1 VEKEHLKPLSFYIH
15 IPYCIRRC
23 GYCDFNTY
31 TPSELKDG
39 EASVAKVS
47 QGYVDAAIIE
57 INQAF
62 AFFDDKNQLRPIETI
77 FFGGGTPTLLP
88 AVDLA
93 RILDELREKFGFSES
108 IEITTEAN
116 PDSVSAVDLKKLR
129 TAGMNRVSFGM
140 QSAKTHVLATLDRTH
155 NPARVSEV
163 VNEAIEAGFE
173 HVSLDLIYGVPG
185 ESIDDWKESVNTALS
200 LPIDHLSAYALIV
213 EEGTKLGAQV
223 RRGDVVMPSEDE
235 TADKYLLVDELATK
249 AGMDWYE
256 VSNWSLTGGE
266 ARHNIAY
273 WHSNDWWGIG
283 AGAHSHVQGVR
294 WWNVKHPTTY
304 ISKLISGESPMLEN
318 ETLTK
323 EQMRFE
329 EILLRIRLSS
339 GLPLDFFTETELVI
353 LNSYLAQG
361 HLEEK
366 AWQSGQLKLSISGR
380 LLADQIVRAL
390 DN

>member
-1 VEKEHLKPLSFYIH
+1 MKPLSFYIH

-62 AFFDDKNQLRPIETI
+62 TFFKNKQQLRPIETI

-88 AVDLA
+88 AADLA
-93 RILDELREKFGFSES
+93 RILDELREKFSFSEN

-116 PDSVSAVDLKKLR
+116 PDSVSAVDLKNLR
-129 TAGMNRVSFGM
+129 ATRINRVSFGM

-173 HVSLDLIYGVPG
+173 HISLDLIYGVPG
-185 ESIDDWKESVNTALS
+185 ESIEDWRESVTAALS

-223 RRGDVVMPSEDE
+223 RRGDVVMPPDDE

-304 ISKLISGESPMLEN
+304 ISKLTSGESPVLEN
-318 ETLTK
+318 EVLTP
-323 EQMRFE
+323 EQLRFE

-339 GLPLDFFTETELVI
+339 GLSLDFFTETEVAI

-361 HLEEK
+361 HLNEK
-366 AWQSGQLKLSISGR
+366 AWQTGELKLTITGR

>member
-1 VEKEHLKPLSFYIH
+1 MEKEHLKPLSFYIH

-57 INQAF
+57 INQAY

-116 PDSVSAVDLKKLR
+116 PDSVSAVDLKNLR

-223 RRGDVVMPSEDE
+223 RRGDVVMPPEDD

-339 GLPLDFFTETELVI
+339 GLPLDFFTKAELVI

>member
-1 VEKEHLKPLSFYIH
+1 MEKEHLKPLSFYIH

-62 AFFDDKNQLRPIETI
+62 AFFDDKNQVRPIETI

-88 AVDLA
+88 AADLA
-93 RILDELREKFGFSES
+93 RILDELREKFSFSEN

-116 PDSVSAVDLKKLR
+116 PDSVSAVDLKDLR
-129 TAGMNRVSFGM
+129 TAGMNRISFGM
-140 QSAKTHVLATLDRTH
+140 QSAKTHVLAILDRTH
-155 NPARVSEV
+155 NPVRVSEV

-173 HVSLDLIYGVPG
+173 HVSLDLIYGAPG
-185 ESIDDWKESVNTALS
+185 ESIEDWKESVTAALS

-223 RRGDVVMPSEDE
+223 RRGDVVIPPDDE

-304 ISKLISGESPMLEN
+304 ISKLISGESPLLEN

-353 LNSYLAQG
+353 LNTYLAQG

-390 DN
+390 HK

>member
-1 VEKEHLKPLSFYIH
+1 MEKEHLKPLSFYIH

-62 AFFDDKNQLRPIETI
+62 AFFNAKNQVRPIETI

-88 AVDLA
+88 AADLA
-93 RILDELREKFGFSES
+93 RILDELREKFGFSEN

-116 PDSVSAVDLKKLR
+116 PDSVSAVDLKSLR

-163 VNEAIEAGFE
+163 VNEAREAGFE

-223 RRGDVVMPSEDE
+223 RRGDVVMPPEDE

-339 GLPLDFFTETELVI
+339 GLPLDFFTEAELVI

-366 AWQSGQLKLSISGR
+366 SWQSGQLKLSISGR

>member
-1 VEKEHLKPLSFYIH
+1 MAKDHLKPLSFYIH

-62 AFFDDKNQLRPIETI
+62 DFLHGKEQVRSIDTI

-88 AVDLA
+88 YSDLA
-93 RILDELREKFGFSES
+93 RVLDELKKKFGFSND

-116 PDSVSAVDLKKLR
+116 PDSVSAVDLINLR
-129 TAGMNRVSFGM
+129 AAGINRVSFGM

-185 ESIDDWKESVNTALS
+185 ESIDDWKESVTAALS

-223 RRGDVVMPSEDE
+223 RRGDVVMPPDDE

-256 VSNWSLTGGE
+256 VSNWSLKGGE

-304 ISKLISGESPMLEN
+304 ISKLTSGESPMLEN
-318 ETLTK
+318 EVLTK

-329 EILLRIRLSS
+329 EMLLRIRLSS
-339 GLPLDFFTETELVI
+339 GLLLDFFTETELAI

-390 DN
+390 AN

>member
-1 VEKEHLKPLSFYIH
+1 MP
-15 IPYCIRRC
+15 
-23 GYCDFNTY
+23 
-31 TPSELKDG
+31 
-39 EASVAKVS
+39 
-47 QGYVDAAIIE
+47 
-57 INQAF
+57 
-62 AFFDDKNQLRPIETI
+62 
-77 FFGGGTPTLLP
+77 
-88 AVDLA
+88 
-93 RILDELREKFGFSES
+93 
-108 IEITTEAN
+108 
-116 PDSVSAVDLKKLR
+116 PD
-129 TAGMNRVSFGM
+129 
-140 QSAKTHVLATLDRTH
+140 
-155 NPARVSEV
+155 
-163 VNEAIEAGFE
+163 
-173 HVSLDLIYGVPG
+173 
-185 ESIDDWKESVNTALS
+185 
-200 LPIDHLSAYALIV
+200 
-213 EEGTKLGAQV
+213 
-223 RRGDVVMPSEDE
+223 DE

-304 ISKLISGESPMLEN
+304 ISKLISGESPMFEN

-323 EQMRFE
+323 EQIRFE

-339 GLPLDFFTETELVI
+339 GLPLAFFTEPELAI

-390 DN
+390 DK

>member
-1 VEKEHLKPLSFYIH
+1 VVKASLKPLSFYIH

-31 TPSELKDG
+31 TPSELKEG

-62 AFFDDKNQLRPIETI
+62 DFLQSKGQVRSIETI

-88 AVDLA
+88 SADLA
-93 RILDELREKFGFSES
+93 RLLNELKEKFGFSKD

-116 PDSVSAVDLKKLR
+116 PDSVSAVDLKNLR
-129 TAGMNRVSFGM
+129 KAGINRVSFGM

-163 VNEAIEAGFE
+163 VHEAIDAGFV
-173 HVSLDLIYGVPG
+173 HLSLDLIYGVPG
-185 ESIDDWKESVNTALS
+185 ESIDDWKESVTAALS
-200 LPIDHLSAYALIV
+200 LPIDHISAYSLIV

-223 RRGDVVMPSEDE
+223 RRGDVVMPPDDE

-256 VSNWSLTGGE
+256 VSNWSLKGGE

-304 ISKLISGESPMLEN
+304 ISKLSSGESPMLEN
-318 ETLTK
+318 EVLTT

-339 GLPLDFFTETELVI
+339 GLPLDFFTEPELAI

-361 HLEEK
+361 HLIEK
-366 AWQSGQLKLSISGR
+366 AWQSGQLKLSITGR

-390 DN
+390 NK

>member
-1 VEKEHLKPLSFYIH
+1 MEKEHLKPLSFYIH

-62 AFFDDKNQLRPIETI
+62 TFFDDKNQLRPIETI

-116 PDSVSAVDLKKLR
+116 PDSVSAVDLKNLR

-223 RRGDVVMPSEDE
+223 RRGDVVMPPDDE
-235 TADKYLLVDELATK
+235 TADKYLLVDKLATK

-273 WHSNDWWGIG
+273 WNSNDWWGIG

-318 ETLTK
+318 EKLTK

-339 GLPLDFFTETELVI
+339 GLPLDFFTEAELVI

>member
-1 VEKEHLKPLSFYIH
+1 VEKEQLKPLSFYIH

-47 QGYVDAAIIE
+47 QGYVGAAIIE

-62 AFFDDKNQLRPIETI
+62 AFFDDKNQVRPIETI

-88 AVDLA
+88 AADLA
-93 RILDELREKFGFSES
+93 RILDELREKFGFSEN

-116 PDSVSAVDLKKLR
+116 PDSVSAVDLKNLR
-129 TAGMNRVSFGM
+129 AAGMNRVSFGM

-223 RRGDVVMPSEDE
+223 RRGDVVMPPDDE

-304 ISKLISGESPMLEN
+304 ISKLISGESPMFEN

-323 EQMRFE
+323 EQIRFE

-339 GLPLDFFTETELVI
+339 GLPLAFFTEPELAI

-390 DN
+390 DK

>member
-1 VEKEHLKPLSFYIH
+1 VEKEQLKPLSFYIH

-62 AFFDDKNQLRPIETI
+62 AFFDDKNQVRPIETI

-88 AVDLA
+88 AADLA
-93 RILDELREKFGFSES
+93 RILDELREKFGFSEN

-116 PDSVSAVDLKKLR
+116 PDSVSAVDLKNLR
-129 TAGMNRVSFGM
+129 AAGMNRVSFGM

-223 RRGDVVMPSEDE
+223 RRGDVVMPPDDE

-304 ISKLISGESPMLEN
+304 ISKLISGESPMFEN

-323 EQMRFE
+323 EQIRFE

-339 GLPLDFFTETELVI
+339 GLPLAFFTEPELAI

-380 LLADQIVRAL
+380 LLADQIVRSL

>member
-1 VEKEHLKPLSFYIH
+1 MEKEQLKPLSFYIH

-62 AFFDDKNQLRPIETI
+62 AFFDDKNQVRPIETI

-88 AVDLA
+88 AADLA
-93 RILDELREKFGFSES
+93 RILDELREKFGFSEN

-116 PDSVSAVDLKKLR
+116 PDSVSAVDLKNLR
-129 TAGMNRVSFGM
+129 AAGMNRVSFGM

-223 RRGDVVMPSEDE
+223 RRGDVVMPPDDE

-256 VSNWSLTGGE
+256 VSNWSLKGGE

-304 ISKLISGESPMLEN
+304 ISKLISGESAMLEN

-323 EQMRFE
+323 EQIRFE

-339 GLPLDFFTETELVI
+339 GLPLVFFTEPELAI

-390 DN
+390 DK

>member
-1 VEKEHLKPLSFYIH
+1 MEKEHLKPLSFYIH

-213 EEGTKLGAQV
+213 EDGTKLGAQV
-223 RRGDVVMPSEDE
+223 RRGDVVMPPDDE
-235 TADKYLLVDELATK
+235 TADKYLLVDELAAK

-318 ETLTK
+318 EKLTK

>member
-1 VEKEHLKPLSFYIH
+1 MEKEQLKPLSFYIH

-62 AFFDDKNQLRPIETI
+62 AFFDDKNQVRPIETI

-93 RILDELREKFGFSES
+93 RILDELRDKFGFSEN

-116 PDSVSAVDLKKLR
+116 PDSVSAVDLKNLR

-140 QSAKTHVLATLDRTH
+140 QSAKTNVLAKLDRTH

-185 ESIDDWKESVNTALS
+185 ESIDDWKESVTAALS

-223 RRGDVVMPSEDE
+223 RRGDVVMPPDDE
-235 TADKYLLVDELATK
+235 SADKYLLVDELATK

-339 GLPLDFFTETELVI
+339 GLPLAFFTEAELAI
-353 LNSYLAQG
+353 LNSYLALG
-361 HLEEK
+361 HLDEK
-366 AWQSGQLKLSISGR
+366 VWQSGQLKLSISGR

>member
-1 VEKEHLKPLSFYIH
+1 VVEASLKPLSFYIH

-31 TPSELKDG
+31 TPSELKEG

-62 AFFDDKNQLRPIETI
+62 DFLQSKGQVRSIETI

-88 AVDLA
+88 SADLA
-93 RILDELREKFGFSES
+93 RLLNELKEKFGFSKD

-116 PDSVSAVDLKKLR
+116 PDSVSAVDLKNLR
-129 TAGMNRVSFGM
+129 KAGINRVSFGM

-163 VNEAIEAGFE
+163 VHEAIDAGFV
-173 HVSLDLIYGVPG
+173 HLSLDLIYGVPG
-185 ESIDDWKESVNTALS
+185 ESIDDWKESVTAALS
-200 LPIDHLSAYALIV
+200 LPIDHISAYALIV

-223 RRGDVVMPSEDE
+223 RRGDVVMPPDDE

-256 VSNWSLTGGE
+256 VSNWSLKGGE

-304 ISKLISGESPMLEN
+304 ISKLSSGESPMLEN

-323 EQMRFE
+323 EQIRFE

-339 GLPLDFFTETELVI
+339 GLPLDFFTEPELAI

-361 HLEEK
+361 HLIEK
-366 AWQSGQLKLSISGR
+366 AWQSGQLKLSITGR

-390 DN
+390 NK

>member
-1 VEKEHLKPLSFYIH
+1 MKPLSFYIH
-15 IPYCIRRC
+15 IPYCVRRC

-31 TPSELKDG
+31 TPSELKEG

-62 AFFDDKNQLRPIETI
+62 TFFNAKNQVRSIETI

-88 AVDLA
+88 AADLA
-93 RILDELREKFGFSES
+93 RILDELREKFGFSEN

-116 PDSVSAVDLKKLR
+116 PDSVSGVDLKNLR
-129 TAGMNRVSFGM
+129 AAGINRISFGM

-163 VNEAIEAGFE
+163 VDEAIQVGFE

-185 ESIDDWKESVNTALS
+185 ESIDDWKESVNAALA

-223 RRGDVVMPSEDE
+223 RRGDVVMPPDDE

-256 VSNWSLTGGE
+256 VSNWSLKGGE

-304 ISKLISGESPMLEN
+304 ISKLTSGESPVLEN
-318 ETLTK
+318 EVLTP
-323 EQMRFE
+323 EQLRFE

-339 GLPLDFFTETELVI
+339 GLSLDFFTETEVAI

-361 HLEEK
+361 HLNEK
-366 AWQSGQLKLSISGR
+366 AWQTGELKLTITGR

-390 DN
+390 NR

>member
-1 VEKEHLKPLSFYIH
+1 MEKEHLKPLSFYIH

-93 RILDELREKFGFSES
+93 RILDELREKFGFSEN

-116 PDSVSAVDLKKLR
+116 PDSVSAVDLKNLR

-223 RRGDVVMPSEDE
+223 RRGDVVMPPDDE
-235 TADKYLLVDELATK
+235 TADKYLLVDKLATK

-339 GLPLDFFTETELVI
+339 GLPLDFFTEAELVI

-366 AWQSGQLKLSISGR
+366 SWQSGQLKLSISGR

>member
-1 VEKEHLKPLSFYIH
+1 MKALSFYIH

-31 TPSELKDG
+31 TPSELKEG

-47 QGYVDAAIIE
+47 QGYVDAAIVE

-62 AFFDDKNQLRPIETI
+62 DFLQSKEQVRSIDTI

-88 AVDLA
+88 SADLA
-93 RILDELREKFGFSES
+93 RVLDELKEKFGFSED

-116 PDSVSAVDLKKLR
+116 PDSVSAVDLKNLR
-129 TAGMNRVSFGM
+129 TAGINRVSFGM

-163 VNEAIEAGFE
+163 VHEAIDAGFE

-185 ESIDDWKESVNTALS
+185 ESIEDWKESVTAALS
-200 LPIDHLSAYALIV
+200 LPIDHISAYALIV

-223 RRGDVVMPSEDE
+223 RRGDVVMPPDDE

-249 AGMDWYE
+249 AGMNWYE
-256 VSNWSLTGGE
+256 VSNWSLKGGE

-304 ISKLISGESPMLEN
+304 ISKLSSGESPMLEN
-318 ETLTK
+318 EELTT
-323 EQMRFE
+323 EQLRFE

-339 GLPLDFFTETELVI
+339 GLSLDFFTEPELAI
-353 LNSYLAQG
+353 LKSYLSQG
-361 HLEEK
+361 HLDEK
-366 AWQSGQLKLSISGR
+366 AWQSGDLKLSITGR

>member
-1 VEKEHLKPLSFYIH
+1 MEKEQLKPLSFYIH

-62 AFFDDKNQLRPIETI
+62 AFFDDKNQVRPIETI

-93 RILDELREKFGFSES
+93 RILDELREKFGFSEN

-116 PDSVSAVDLKKLR
+116 PDSVSAVDLKNLR

-185 ESIDDWKESVNTALS
+185 ESIDDWKESVTAALS

-223 RRGDVVMPSEDE
+223 RRGDVVMPPDDE
-235 TADKYLLVDELATK
+235 SADKYLLVDELATK

-339 GLPLDFFTETELVI
+339 GLPLAFFTEAELAI
-353 LNSYLAQG
+353 LNSYLALG
-361 HLEEK
+361 HLDEK
-366 AWQSGQLKLSISGR
+366 VWQSGQLKLSISGS

>member
-1 VEKEHLKPLSFYIH
+1 MEKEHLKPLSFYIH

-31 TPSELKDG
+31 TPSELKNG

-62 AFFDDKNQLRPIETI
+62 TFFNDKKQVRPIETI

-88 AVDLA
+88 AADLA
-93 RILDELREKFGFSES
+93 RILDELREKFGFSEN

-129 TAGMNRVSFGM
+129 AAGINRVSFGM

-223 RRGDVVMPSEDE
+223 RRGDVVMPPEDE
-235 TADKYLLVDELATK
+235 TADKYLLVDDLATK

-323 EQMRFE
+323 EQKRFE

-339 GLPLDFFTETELVI
+339 GLPLDFFTEAELVI

>member
-1 VEKEHLKPLSFYIH
+1 MEKEQLKPLSFYIH

-62 AFFDDKNQLRPIETI
+62 AFFDDKNQVRPIETI

-88 AVDLA
+88 AADLA
-93 RILDELREKFGFSES
+93 RILDELREKFGFSKN

-116 PDSVSAVDLKKLR
+116 PDSVSAVDLKDLR

-339 GLPLDFFTETELVI
+339 GLPLDFFTEAELVI

-366 AWQSGQLKLSISGR
+366 SWQSGQLKLSISGR

>member
-1 VEKEHLKPLSFYIH
+1 MEKEHLKPLSFYIH

-116 PDSVSAVDLKKLR
+116 PDSVSAVDLKNLR

-223 RRGDVVMPSEDE
+223 RRGDVVMPPEDE

-339 GLPLDFFTETELVI
+339 GLPLDFFTEAELVI

>member
-1 VEKEHLKPLSFYIH
+1 MKPLSFYIH

-62 AFFDDKNQLRPIETI
+62 SFFNDKNQIRPIETI

-88 AVDLA
+88 AADLA
-93 RILDELREKFGFSES
+93 RILDELREKFGFSEN

-116 PDSVSAVDLKKLR
+116 PDSVNAADLKKLR

-163 VNEAIEAGFE
+163 VNEAKEAGFE

-185 ESIDDWKESVNTALS
+185 ESIEDWKESVNTALS

-223 RRGDVVMPSEDE
+223 RRGDVVMPPDDE

-304 ISKLISGESPMLEN
+304 ITKLISGESPMLEN

-323 EQMRFE
+323 EQIRFE

-339 GLPLDFFTETELVI
+339 GLPLAFFNEVELAI
-353 LNSYLAQG
+353 LNSYLDLG

-366 AWQSGQLKLSISGR
+366 AWKSGQLKLSISGR

-390 DN
+390 DK

>member
-1 VEKEHLKPLSFYIH
+1 MKALSFYIH

-31 TPSELKDG
+31 TPSELKEG

-47 QGYVDAAIIE
+47 QGYVDAAIVE

-62 AFFDDKNQLRPIETI
+62 DFLQSKEQVRSIDTI

-88 AVDLA
+88 SADLA
-93 RILDELREKFGFSES
+93 RVLDELKEKFGFSED

-116 PDSVSAVDLKKLR
+116 PDSVSAVDLKNLR
-129 TAGMNRVSFGM
+129 TAGINRVSFGM

-163 VNEAIEAGFE
+163 VHEAIDAGFE

-185 ESIDDWKESVNTALS
+185 ESIEDWKESVTAALS
-200 LPIDHLSAYALIV
+200 LPIDHISAYALIV

-223 RRGDVVMPSEDE
+223 RRGDVVMPPDDE

-249 AGMDWYE
+249 AGMNWYE
-256 VSNWSLTGGE
+256 VSNWSLKGGE

-304 ISKLISGESPMLEN
+304 ISKLSSGESPMLEN
-318 ETLTK
+318 EELTT
-323 EQMRFE
+323 EQLRFE

-339 GLPLDFFTETELVI
+339 GLSLDFFTEPELAI
-353 LNSYLAQG
+353 LNSYLSQG
-361 HLEEK
+361 HLDEK
-366 AWQSGQLKLSISGR
+366 AWQSGELKLSITGR

-390 DN
+390 DK

>member
-1 VEKEHLKPLSFYIH
+1 MKPLSFYIH

-62 AFFDDKNQLRPIETI
+62 TFFKNKQQLRPIETI

-88 AVDLA
+88 AADLA
-93 RILDELREKFGFSES
+93 RILDELREKFSFSEN

-116 PDSVSAVDLKKLR
+116 PDSVSAVDLKNLR
-129 TAGMNRVSFGM
+129 ATRINRVSFGM

-173 HVSLDLIYGVPG
+173 HISLDLIYGVPG
-185 ESIDDWKESVNTALS
+185 ESIEDWRESVTAALS

-223 RRGDVVMPSEDE
+223 RRGDVVMPPDDE

-304 ISKLISGESPMLEN
+304 ISKLTSGESPMLEN
-318 ETLTK
+318 EVLTT
-323 EQMRFE
+323 EQLRFE

-339 GLPLDFFTETELVI
+339 GLSLDFFTETEVAI

-361 HLEEK
+361 HLNEK
-366 AWQSGQLKLSISGR
+366 AWQTGELKLTITGR

-390 DN
+390 NR

>member
-1 VEKEHLKPLSFYIH
+1 VEKEQLKPLSFYIH

-62 AFFDDKNQLRPIETI
+62 AFFDDKNQVRPIETI

-88 AVDLA
+88 AADLA
-93 RILDELREKFGFSES
+93 RILDELREKFGFSEN

-116 PDSVSAVDLKKLR
+116 PDSVSAVDLKNLR

-173 HVSLDLIYGVPG
+173 HVSLDL
-185 ESIDDWKESVNTALS
+185 
-200 LPIDHLSAYALIV
+200 
-213 EEGTKLGAQV
+213 
-223 RRGDVVMPSEDE
+223 RGDVVMPPDDE
-235 TADKYLLVDELATK
+235 TADKYLLVDELAAK

-273 WHSNDWWGIG
+273 WHSNDWWGVG

-304 ISKLISGESPMLEN
+304 ISKLISGESPLLEN

-323 EQMRFE
+323 EQIRFE

>member
-1 VEKEHLKPLSFYIH
+1 MEKEHLKPLSFYIH

-93 RILDELREKFGFSES
+93 RILDELREKFGFSEN

-116 PDSVSAVDLKKLR
+116 PDSVSAVDLKNLR

-223 RRGDVVMPSEDE
+223 RRGDVVMPPEDE

-339 GLPLDFFTETELVI
+339 GLPLDFFTEAELVI

>member
-1 VEKEHLKPLSFYIH
+1 VEKEQLKPLSFYIH

-62 AFFDDKNQLRPIETI
+62 SFFKDKNQARTIETI

-88 AVDLA
+88 AADLA
-93 RILDELREKFGFSES
+93 RILDELREKFGFSEN
-108 IEITTEAN
+108 IEITIEAN
-116 PDSVSAVDLKKLR
+116 PDSVSAVDLKNLR

-185 ESIDDWKESVNTALS
+185 ESIDDWKESVTAALS

-223 RRGDVVMPSEDE
+223 RRGDVVMPPDDE

-249 AGMDWYE
+249 AGMNWYE
-256 VSNWSLTGGE
+256 VSNWSLNGGE
-266 ARHNIAY
+266 ARHNMAY

-304 ISKLISGESPMLEN
+304 ISKLISGESPLLEN

-353 LNSYLAQG
+353 LNTYFAQG
-361 HLEEK
+361 HLEEM

>member
-1 VEKEHLKPLSFYIH
+1 MEKEQLKPLSFYIH

-62 AFFDDKNQLRPIETI
+62 AFFGDKNQVRPIETI

-93 RILDELREKFGFSES
+93 RILDELREKFGFSEN

-116 PDSVSAVDLKKLR
+116 PDSVSAVDLKNLR

-185 ESIDDWKESVNTALS
+185 ESIDDWKESVTAALS

-223 RRGDVVMPSEDE
+223 RRGDVVMPPDDE
-235 TADKYLLVDELATK
+235 SADKYLLVDELATK

-339 GLPLDFFTETELVI
+339 GLPLAFFTEAELAI
-353 LNSYLAQG
+353 LNSYLALG
-361 HLEEK
+361 HLDEK
-366 AWQSGQLKLSISGR
+366 VWQSGQLKLSISGR

>member
-1 VEKEHLKPLSFYIH
+1 MEKEQLKPLSFYIH

-62 AFFDDKNQLRPIETI
+62 TFFNDKKQVRPIDTI

-88 AVDLA
+88 AADLA
-93 RILDELREKFGFSES
+93 RILDELREKFGFSEN

-116 PDSVSAVDLKKLR
+116 PDSVSAVDLKNLR

-223 RRGDVVMPSEDE
+223 RRGDVVMPPDDE

-304 ISKLISGESPMLEN
+304 ISKLISGESPMFEN

-323 EQMRFE
+323 EQIRFE

-339 GLPLDFFTETELVI
+339 GLPLAFFTEPELAI

-390 DN
+390 DK

>member
-1 VEKEHLKPLSFYIH
+1 VATEYLKPLSFYIH

-31 TPSELKDG
+31 TPSELKEG

-62 AFFDDKNQLRPIETI
+62 TFFKNKDHIRPIETI

-88 AVDLA
+88 AADLA
-93 RILDELREKFGFSES
+93 RILDELREKFGFSEN

-116 PDSVSAVDLKKLR
+116 PDSVNAVDLKNLR

-140 QSAKTHVLATLDRTH
+140 QSVKTHVLATLDRTH

-185 ESIDDWKESVNTALS
+185 ESMDDWKESVTAALS

-223 RRGDVVMPSEDE
+223 RRGDVVMPPDDE

-256 VSNWSLTGGE
+256 VSNWSLNGGE

-304 ISKLISGESPMLEN
+304 ISKLSSGESPMLEN

-323 EQMRFE
+323 EQIRFE

-339 GLPLDFFTETELVI
+339 GLSLAFFTEAELAI

-361 HLEEK
+361 HLDEK

-390 DN
+390 DK

>member
-1 VEKEHLKPLSFYIH
+1 MEKEHLKPLSFYIH

-62 AFFDDKNQLRPIETI
+62 AFFDDKNQVRPIETI

-88 AVDLA
+88 AADLA
-93 RILDELREKFGFSES
+93 RILDELREKFGFSKN

-116 PDSVSAVDLKKLR
+116 PDSVSAVDLKDLR

-155 NPARVSEV
+155 NPDRVSEV

-185 ESIDDWKESVNTALS
+185 ESIEDWKESVTAALS

-223 RRGDVVMPSEDE
+223 RRGDVVMPPDDE

-323 EQMRFE
+323 EQKRFE

-339 GLPLDFFTETELVI
+339 GLPLDFFTETELAI
-353 LNSYLAQG
+353 LNTYLAQG

-390 DN
+390 DK

>member
-1 VEKEHLKPLSFYIH
+1 MKPLSFYIH

-62 AFFDDKNQLRPIETI
+62 DFLRGKEQVRSIDTI

-88 AVDLA
+88 SADLA
-93 RILDELREKFGFSES
+93 RILDELKEKFGFSED

-116 PDSVSAVDLKKLR
+116 PDSVSAVDLKNLR
-129 TAGMNRVSFGM
+129 TAGINRVSFGM

-163 VNEAIEAGFE
+163 VHEAIDAGFE

-185 ESIDDWKESVNTALS
+185 ESIEDWKESVTSALS
-200 LPIDHLSAYALIV
+200 LPIDHISAYALIV

-223 RRGDVVMPSEDE
+223 RRGDVVMPPDDE

-249 AGMDWYE
+249 AGMNWYE

-304 ISKLISGESPMLEN
+304 ISKLSSGESPMLEN
-318 ETLTK
+318 EVLTT

-339 GLPLDFFTETELVI
+339 GLSLDFFSEPELAI
-353 LNSYLAQG
+353 LNSYLSQG
-361 HLEEK
+361 HLDEK
-366 AWQSGQLKLSISGR
+366 AWQSGELKLSITGR

>member
-1 VEKEHLKPLSFYIH
+1 MEPLSFYIH

-62 AFFDDKNQLRPIETI
+62 AFFNTKNQVRPIETI

-88 AVDLA
+88 AADLA
-93 RILDELREKFGFSES
+93 RILDELREKFGFSKN

-116 PDSVSAVDLKKLR
+116 PDSVSAVDLKDLR

-155 NPARVSEV
+155 NPDRVSEV

-185 ESIDDWKESVNTALS
+185 ESIEDWKESVTAALS

-223 RRGDVVMPSEDE
+223 RRGDVVMPPDDE

-323 EQMRFE
+323 EQKRFE
-329 EILLRIRLSS
+329 EILLRIRVSS
-339 GLPLDFFTETELVI
+339 GLPLDFFTETELAI
-353 LNSYLAQG
+353 LNTYLAQG

-390 DN
+390 DK

>member
-1 VEKEHLKPLSFYIH
+1 MEKEQLKPLSFYIH

-62 AFFDDKNQLRPIETI
+62 AFFNDKNQVRPIETI

-88 AVDLA
+88 AADLA
-93 RILDELREKFGFSES
+93 RILDELREKFGFSEN

-116 PDSVSAVDLKKLR
+116 PDSVSAVDLKNLR
-129 TAGMNRVSFGM
+129 AAGMNRVSFGM

-223 RRGDVVMPSEDE
+223 RRGDVVMPPDDE

-256 VSNWSLTGGE
+256 VSNWSLKGGE

-304 ISKLISGESPMLEN
+304 ISKLISGESAMLEN

-323 EQMRFE
+323 EQIRFE

-339 GLPLDFFTETELVI
+339 GLPLVFFTEPELAI

-390 DN
+390 DK

>member
-1 VEKEHLKPLSFYIH
+1 MKPLSFYIH
-15 IPYCIRRC
+15 IPYCVRRC

-31 TPSELKDG
+31 TPSELKEG

-62 AFFDDKNQLRPIETI
+62 TFFNAKNQVRSIETI

-88 AVDLA
+88 AADLA
-93 RILDELREKFGFSES
+93 RILDELREKFGFSEN

-116 PDSVSAVDLKKLR
+116 PDSVSGVDLKNLR
-129 TAGMNRVSFGM
+129 AAGINRISFGM

-163 VNEAIEAGFE
+163 VDEAIQVGFE

-185 ESIDDWKESVNTALS
+185 ESIDDWKESVNAALA

-223 RRGDVVMPSEDE
+223 RRGDVVMPPDDE
-235 TADKYLLVDELATK
+235 TADKYLLVDELAAK

-256 VSNWSLTGGE
+256 VSNWSLKGGE

-304 ISKLISGESPMLEN
+304 ISKLTSGESPMLEN
-318 ETLTK
+318 EVLTP
-323 EQMRFE
+323 EQLRFE

-339 GLPLDFFTETELVI
+339 GLSLDFFTETEVAI

-361 HLEEK
+361 HLNEK
-366 AWQSGQLKLSISGR
+366 AWQTGELKLTITGR

-390 DN
+390 NR

>member
-1 VEKEHLKPLSFYIH
+1 MAKDHLKPLSFYIH

-62 AFFDDKNQLRPIETI
+62 TFFKNKDHIRPIETI

-88 AVDLA
+88 AADLA
-93 RILDELREKFGFSES
+93 RILDELREKFGFSEN

-116 PDSVSAVDLKKLR
+116 PDSVNAVDLKNLR

-140 QSAKTHVLATLDRTH
+140 QSVKTHVLATLDRTH

-185 ESIDDWKESVNTALS
+185 ESIVDWKESVTAALS

-223 RRGDVVMPSEDE
+223 RRGDVVMPPDDE

-256 VSNWSLTGGE
+256 VSNWSLNGGE

-323 EQMRFE
+323 EQIRFE

-339 GLPLDFFTETELVI
+339 GLPLAFFTEAESTI

-361 HLEEK
+361 HLDEK

-390 DN
+390 DK

>member
-1 VEKEHLKPLSFYIH
+1 VEKEQLKPLSFYIH

-62 AFFDDKNQLRPIETI
+62 AFFDDKNQVRPIETI

-88 AVDLA
+88 AADLA
-93 RILDELREKFGFSES
+93 RILDELREKFGFSEN

-116 PDSVSAVDLKKLR
+116 PDSVSAVDLKNLR
-129 TAGMNRVSFGM
+129 AAGMNRVSFGM

-223 RRGDVVMPSEDE
+223 RRGDVVMPPDDE

-256 VSNWSLTGGE
+256 VSNWSLKGGE

-304 ISKLISGESPMLEN
+304 ISKLISGESAMLEN

-323 EQMRFE
+323 EQIRFE

-339 GLPLDFFTETELVI
+339 GLPLVFFTEPELAI

-390 DN
+390 DK

>member
-1 VEKEHLKPLSFYIH
+1 MKPLSFYIH
-15 IPYCIRRC
+15 IPYCVRRC

-31 TPSELKDG
+31 TPSELKEG

-62 AFFDDKNQLRPIETI
+62 TFFNAKNQVRSIETI

-88 AVDLA
+88 AADLA
-93 RILDELREKFGFSES
+93 RILDELREKFGFSEN

-116 PDSVSAVDLKKLR
+116 PDSVSGVDLKNLR
-129 TAGMNRVSFGM
+129 AAGINRISFGM

-163 VNEAIEAGFE
+163 VDEAIQVGFE

-185 ESIDDWKESVNTALS
+185 ESIDDWKESVNAALA

-223 RRGDVVMPSEDE
+223 RRGDVVMPPDDE

-256 VSNWSLTGGE
+256 VSNWSLKGGE

-304 ISKLISGESPMLEN
+304 ISKLTSGESPMLEN
-318 ETLTK
+318 EVLTP
-323 EQMRFE
+323 EQLRFE

-339 GLPLDFFTETELVI
+339 GLSLDFFTETEVAI

-361 HLEEK
+361 HLNEK
-366 AWQSGQLKLSISGR
+366 AWQTGELKLTITGR

-390 DN
+390 NR